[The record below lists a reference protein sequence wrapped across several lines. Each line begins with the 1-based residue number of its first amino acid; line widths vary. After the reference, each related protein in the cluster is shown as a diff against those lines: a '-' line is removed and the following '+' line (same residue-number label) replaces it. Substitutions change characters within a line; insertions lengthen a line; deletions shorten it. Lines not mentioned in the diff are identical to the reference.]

1 MMHAN
6 DPSDDPS
13 YDPSEDSDGDLEL
26 NLATQFYQK
35 QMDDT
40 IADEKN
46 EKKQLALC

>member
-13 YDPSEDSDGDLEL
+13 YGPSEDSDGNPEL

-35 QMDDT
+35 
-40 IADEKN
+40 
-46 EKKQLALC
+46 